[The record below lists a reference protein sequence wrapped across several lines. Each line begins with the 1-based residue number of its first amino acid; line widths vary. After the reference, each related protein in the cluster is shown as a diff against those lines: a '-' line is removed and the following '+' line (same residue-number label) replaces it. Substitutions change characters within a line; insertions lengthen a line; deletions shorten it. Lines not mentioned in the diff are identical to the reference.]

1 MDPTA
6 LVEFIAVALRVST
19 PLILAA
25 LGVLI
30 STRAGV
36 LNIGIEGMMLAGA
49 FSGVVISAFTGSAP
63 VGLLAA
69 VLTGAALGCVL
80 AAAVHVAK
88 ADLILSGI
96 AINIA
101 AAAST
106 TLLLFMVTGSKGVS
120 NSLQSQVL
128 PSIDIPLLDAIPLLG
143 PALSGHH
150 VLTYVAIFAAPLVA
164 VFLTRTPTGIRLR
177 AVGEKPE
184 AAAAAGINVVRYQV
198 WALAASGAFGGL
210 AGAFL
215 SMGYVSWFAQNMTA
229 GRGFIALAAEVMG
242 YGSAMGTMLAAILLG
257 TAETISITMQGRGL
271 PSELVQTV
279 PYIVPVIAL
288 LLHAIRRQRAAQR
301 SAA

>member
-1 MDPTA
+1 MDPA
-6 LVEFIAVALRVST
+6 SIAEFIAVALRVST
-19 PLILAA
+19 PLILAG

-49 FSGVVISAFTGSAP
+49 FAGVVASAFTGSAP
-63 VGLLAA
+63 IGLLAA
-69 VLTGAALGCVL
+69 ILTGAALGCLL
-80 AAAVHVAK
+80 AIMVHVAK

-101 AAAST
+101 AAAGT
-106 TLLLFMVTGSKGVS
+106 TLLLFLITGSKGVS
-120 NSLQSQVL
+120 SSLQSQVL
-128 PSIDIPLLDAIPLLG
+128 PSIDIPVVEAVPLLG
-143 PALSGHH
+143 TAISGHH
-150 VLTYVAIFAAPLVA
+150 VLTYVALLGAPLLA
-164 VFLTRTPTGIRLR
+164 VFLTRTPLGIRLR

-184 AAAAAGINVVRYQV
+184 AAAAAGINVKRYQF

-242 YGSAMGTMLAAILLG
+242 NGSALGTMASAILLG
-257 TAETISITMQGRGL
+257 TAETISITMQGGGI
-271 PSELVQTV
+271 PSELVQTIPYVV
-279 PYIVPVIAL
+279 PILAL
-288 LLHAIRRQRAAQR
+288 LLHATRRRRLLKR